1 MANILLVIDAT
12 VQEVTTRLRAI
23 GSTDPDIL
31 YAAKTELSRAFVHQ
45 KAGGIALAAVGVLMT
60 LTMFLAPVGIPV
72 IAAGVWCWRRG
83 IHNLE
88 VVETAHQAFLSATRR
103 TSRPDVAGKK

>member
-1 MANILLVIDAT
+1 MANILLVIDAS
-12 VQEVTTRLRAI
+12 VQEVTSRFKAI

-31 YAAKTELSRAFVHQ
+31 YAAKTELCRAFVHQ
-45 KAGGIALAAVGVLMT
+45 KVGGIVVAITGVLLS

-72 IAAGVWCWRRG
+72 IAAGVWCWRRA

-103 TSRPDVAGKK
+103 AACPGARSPR